1 MLVRSTPCDGG
12 VVTNDSGGSG
22 TAAAGTVAGALAGL
36 LSVAPATGQDLPCL
50 QGDADM
56 WFAESPSV
64 LEEAKSRC
72 ADCPIRVECLDGALS
87 RGEPWGVWGG
97 EIFERGRV
105 IPRKRPRGR
114 PRKADLERDR
124 AWALAAGA

>member
-1 MLVRSTPCDGG
+1 MLVRSTPCEGG
-12 VVTNDSGGSG
+12 VVTSEGGG
-22 TAAAGTVAGALAGL
+22 GTVAAALADL
-36 LSVAPATGQDLPCL
+36 LGATPTAGQDLPCL
-50 QGDADM
+50 RGDADR
-56 WFAESPSV
+56 WFAESPAV
-64 LEEAKSRC
+64 LEEAKSLC

-97 EIFERGRV
+97 EILERGRV
-105 IPRKRPRGR
+105 VPRKRPRGR

>member
-1 MLVRSTPCDGG
+1 VLVRSTPCDGG
-12 VVTNDSGGSG
+12 VITNESSGSG
-22 TAAAGTVAGALAGL
+22 TAAGALAGL
-36 LSVAPATGQDLPCL
+36 LGVAPETGQDLPCRR
-50 QGDADM
+50 GDADK
-56 WFAESPSV
+56 WFAESPSE
-64 LEEAKSRC
+64 LEEAKSLC
-72 ADCPIRVECLDGALS
+72 AGCPVRAECLDGALS

-124 AWALAAGA
+124 AWELAGA

>member
-1 MLVRSTPCDGG
+1 MIRNETGGGCAGSDEARSR
-12 VVTNDSGGSG
+12 S
-22 TAAAGTVAGALAGL
+22 
-36 LSVAPATGQDLPCL
+36 APARRSGPPSALPCRN
-50 QGDADM
+50 GDADL
-56 WFAESPSV
+56 WFAESPAE
-64 LEEAKSRC
+64 LEEAKALC
-72 ADCPIRVECLDGALS
+72 ATCPVRDACLAGALD

-124 AWALAAGA
+124 AFALAAGS